1 MKDILTVGFFIGLLS
16 ATIRMATPLI
26 LATLGEVICE
36 RSGILN
42 LGIEGIMLFSSL
54 VAFLTTFFT
63 GNLWLG
69 VLTAVIVGAL
79 FGILMAF
86 FTVSLGVSQHVS
98 GLGITLFAS
107 GLSLFVYRQTIG
119 TPAVPPTIQTFKT
132 LPIPLLSK
140 IPILGPILFDQYILT
155 YIAIILVPIFSF
167 LLYKTNFGLS
177 LRSVGENPEA
187 ADALGINVY
196 RTRYI
201 ALIIGGALMGLSG
214 SFFTLAYFNMF
225 LYGIVGGRGWVSIA
239 LTIFANWDPKRV
251 LLGAILFGGID
262 ALQLRLQAI
271 GFNIPYQFFLM
282 MPYVLTI
289 VVLVLVARNALAPS
303 SLLKPYKRE
312 WL

>member
-36 RSGILN
+36 RSGVLN
-42 LGIEGIMLFSSL
+42 LGIEGIMLYSSL
-54 VAFLTTFFT
+54 VAYLTVYFT
-63 GNLWLG
+63 NNLWLG
-69 VLTAVIVGAL
+69 VLTAVLVGIL

-86 FTVSLGVSQHVS
+86 FSVSLGVSQHVS
-98 GLGITLFAS
+98 GLGITLFAT
-107 GLSLFVYRQTIG
+107 GLSLFTYRQIIGAPTI
-119 TPAVPPTIQTFKT
+119 PPTIQTFKT
-132 LPIPLLSK
+132 LTIPILSK
-140 IPILGPILFDQYILT
+140 IPFIGPILFDQYILT
-155 YIAIILVPIFSF
+155 YIALILVPIFAF
-167 LLYKTNFGLS
+167 LLYRTNFGLS

-201 ALIIGGALMGLSG
+201 ALMIGGALMGLAG

-251 LLGAILFGGID
+251 LLGALLFGGID

-303 SLLKPYKRE
+303 SILKPYKRE
-312 WL
+312 

>member
-1 MKDILTVGFFIGLLS
+1 MKDILTIGFFIGLLS

-36 RSGILN
+36 RSGVLN
-42 LGIEGIMLFSSL
+42 LGIEGIMLYASL
-54 VAFLTTFFT
+54 VAYLTVYFT
-63 GNLWLG
+63 NNLWLG
-69 VLTAVIVGAL
+69 VLTAVLVGIL

-86 FTVSLGVSQHVS
+86 FSVTLGVSQHVS
-98 GLGITLFAS
+98 GLGITLFAT
-107 GLSLFVYRQTIG
+107 GLSLFTYRQIIGAPTI
-119 TPAVPPTIQTFKT
+119 PPTINTFST
-132 LPIPLLSK
+132 LTIPVLSK
-140 IPILGPILFDQYILT
+140 IPFLGPILFDQYILT
-155 YIAIILVPIFSF
+155 YIALILVPIFSF
-167 LLYKTNFGLS
+167 ILYKTNFGLS

-201 ALIIGGALMGLSG
+201 ALIIAGALMGLAG

-251 LLGAILFGGID
+251 LLGALLFGGID

-312 WL
+312 

>member
-26 LATLGEVICE
+26 LATLGEVVCE
-36 RSGILN
+36 RSGVLN
-42 LGIEGIMLFSSL
+42 LGIEGIMLYSSL
-54 VAFLTTFFT
+54 VAYLTVYYTN
-63 GNLWLG
+63 NLWLG
-69 VLTAVIVGAL
+69 VLTAIIVGIL

-86 FTVSLGVSQHVS
+86 FSVSLGVSQHVS
-98 GLGITLFAS
+98 GLGITLFAT
-107 GLSLFVYRQTIG
+107 GLSLFTYRQIIGAPTI
-119 TPAVPPTIQTFKT
+119 PPTIQTFKT
-132 LPIPLLSK
+132 LTIPILSQ

-155 YIAIILVPIFSF
+155 YIALILVPVFAF
-167 LLYKTNFGLS
+167 LLYRTNFGLS

-196 RTRYI
+196 KTRYI
-201 ALIIGGALMGLSG
+201 ALMIGGALMGLAG

-251 LLGAILFGGID
+251 LLGALLFGGID

-303 SLLKPYKRE
+303 SILKPYKRE
-312 WL
+312 

>member
-36 RSGILN
+36 RSGVLN
-42 LGIEGIMLFSSL
+42 LGIEGIMLYSSL
-54 VAFLTTFFT
+54 VAYLTVYFT
-63 GNLWLG
+63 NNLWLG
-69 VLTAVIVGAL
+69 VLTAVLVGIL

-86 FTVSLGVSQHVS
+86 FSVSLGVSQHVS
-98 GLGITLFAS
+98 GLGITLFAT
-107 GLSLFVYRQTIG
+107 GLSLFTYRQIIGAPTI
-119 TPAVPPTIQTFKT
+119 PPTIQTFKT
-132 LPIPLLSK
+132 LTIPILSK
-140 IPILGPILFDQYILT
+140 IPFIGPILFDQYILT
-155 YIAIILVPIFSF
+155 YIALILVPIFAF
-167 LLYKTNFGLS
+167 LLYRTNFGLS
-177 LRSVGENPEA
+177 LRFVGENPEA

-201 ALIIGGALMGLSG
+201 ALMIGGALMGLAG

-251 LLGAILFGGID
+251 LLGALLFGGID

-303 SLLKPYKRE
+303 SILKPYKRE
-312 WL
+312 

>member
-1 MKDILTVGFFIGLLS
+1 MKDILTIGFLIGLLS

-36 RSGILN
+36 RSGVLN
-42 LGIEGIMLFSSL
+42 LGIEGIMLYSSL
-54 VAFLTTFFT
+54 IAYLTVYFT
-63 GNLWLG
+63 NNLWLG
-69 VLTAVIVGAL
+69 VLTAIIVGIL

-86 FTVSLGVSQHVS
+86 FSVSLGVSQHVS
-98 GLGITLFAS
+98 GLGITLFAT
-107 GLSLFVYRQTIG
+107 GLSLFTYRQIIGAPTI
-119 TPAVPPTIQTFKT
+119 PPTIQTFKT
-132 LPIPLLSK
+132 LTLPILSK

-155 YIAIILVPIFSF
+155 YIALILVPVFSF

-177 LRSVGENPEA
+177 LRAVGENPEA

-196 RTRYI
+196 KTRYI

-251 LLGAILFGGID
+251 LLGALLFGGID

-289 VVLVLVARNALAPS
+289 IVLVLVARNALAPS
-303 SLLKPYKRE
+303 SILKPYKRE
-312 WL
+312 

>member
-1 MKDILTVGFFIGLLS
+1 MKDILTIGFLIGLLS
-16 ATIRMATPLI
+16 ATVRMATPLI

-36 RSGILN
+36 RSGVLN

-54 VAFLTTFFT
+54 VAFLTTYFT
-63 GNLWLG
+63 GDLWLG
-69 VLTAVIVGAL
+69 IISAVIVGAL

-86 FTVSLGVSQHVS
+86 FAVSLGVSQHVS

-107 GLSLFVYRQTIG
+107 GLALFVYRQTIG
-119 TPAVPPTIQTFKT
+119 TPIVPPTVETFKT
-132 LPIPLLSK
+132 LTIPYLSK
-140 IPILGPILFDQYILT
+140 IPILGPVLFDQYILT
-155 YIAIILVPIFSF
+155 YIALILIPIFSF
-167 LLYKTNFGLS
+167 ILYKTNFGLS
-177 LRSVGENPEA
+177 LRAVGENPEA

-251 LLGAILFGGID
+251 LLGAFLFGGID

-271 GFNIPYQFFLM
+271 GFDIPYQFFLM

-289 VVLVLVARNALAPS
+289 IVLVLVARNALAPS

-312 WL
+312 

>member
-1 MKDILTVGFFIGLLS
+1 MKDILTAGFFIGLLS

-26 LATLGEVICE
+26 LATLGEAICE
-36 RSGILN
+36 RSGVLN
-42 LGIEGIMLFSSL
+42 LGIEGIMLYSSL
-54 VAFLTTFFT
+54 VAYLTVYFT
-63 GNLWLG
+63 NNLWLG
-69 VLTAVIVGAL
+69 VLTAIIVGVL

-86 FTVSLGVSQHVS
+86 FSVSLGVSQHVS
-98 GLGITLFAS
+98 GLGITLFAT
-107 GLSLFVYRQTIG
+107 GLSLFTYRQIIG
-119 TPAVPPTIQTFKT
+119 SPIIPPTIQTFKT
-132 LPIPLLSK
+132 LTIPILSK
-140 IPILGPILFDQYILT
+140 IPFIGPILFDQYILT
-155 YIAIILVPIFSF
+155 YIALILVPIFAF
-167 LLYKTNFGLS
+167 LLYRTNFGLS

-201 ALIIGGALMGLSG
+201 ALMIGGALMGLAG

-251 LLGAILFGGID
+251 LLGALLFGGID

-303 SLLKPYKRE
+303 SILKPYKRE
-312 WL
+312 

>member
-1 MKDILTVGFFIGLLS
+1 MKDILTAGFFIGLLS

-26 LATLGEVICE
+26 LATLGETICE
-36 RSGILN
+36 RSGVLN
-42 LGIEGIMLFSSL
+42 LGIEGIMLYSSL
-54 VAFLTTFFT
+54 VAYLTVYFT
-63 GNLWLG
+63 NNLWLG
-69 VLTAVIVGAL
+69 VLTAIIVGVL

-86 FTVSLGVSQHVS
+86 FSVSLGVSQHVS
-98 GLGITLFAS
+98 GLGITLFAT
-107 GLSLFVYRQTIG
+107 GLSLFTYRQIIGSPTI
-119 TPAVPPTIQTFKT
+119 PPTIQTFKT
-132 LPIPLLSK
+132 LTIPILSK
-140 IPILGPILFDQYILT
+140 IPFIGPILFDQYILT
-155 YIAIILVPIFSF
+155 YIALVLVPIFSF
-167 LLYKTNFGLS
+167 LLYRTNFGLS

-201 ALIIGGALMGLSG
+201 ALMIGGALMGLAG

-251 LLGAILFGGID
+251 LLGALLFGGID

-303 SLLKPYKRE
+303 SILKPYKRE
-312 WL
+312 

>member
-1 MKDILTVGFFIGLLS
+1 MKDILTIGFLIGLLS

-36 RSGILN
+36 RSGVLN
-42 LGIEGIMLFSSL
+42 LGIEGIMLYSSL
-54 VAFLTTFFT
+54 IAYLTVYFT
-63 GNLWLG
+63 NNLWLG
-69 VLTAVIVGAL
+69 VVTAIIVGIL

-86 FTVSLGVSQHVS
+86 FSVSLGVSQHVS
-98 GLGITLFAS
+98 GLGITLFAT
-107 GLSLFVYRQTIG
+107 GLSLFTYRQIIGAPTI
-119 TPAVPPTIQTFKT
+119 PPTIETFKT
-132 LPIPLLSK
+132 LTIPILSN

-155 YIAIILVPIFSF
+155 YIALILVPLFSF

-177 LRSVGENPEA
+177 LRAVGENPEA

-196 RTRYI
+196 KTRYI

-251 LLGAILFGGID
+251 LLGALLFGGID
-262 ALQLRLQAI
+262 AFQLRLQAI

-289 VVLVLVARNALAPS
+289 IVLVLVARNALAPS

-312 WL
+312 

>member
-1 MKDILTVGFFIGLLS
+1 MKDILTAGFFIGLLS

-36 RSGILN
+36 RSGVLN
-42 LGIEGIMLFSSL
+42 LGIEGIMLYSSL
-54 VAFLTTFFT
+54 VAYLTVYFT
-63 GNLWLG
+63 NNLWLG
-69 VLTAVIVGAL
+69 VLTAIIVGIL

-86 FTVSLGVSQHVS
+86 FSVSLGVSQHVS
-98 GLGITLFAS
+98 GLGITLFAT
-107 GLSLFVYRQTIG
+107 GLSLFTYRQIIGSPTI
-119 TPAVPPTIQTFKT
+119 PPTIQTFKT
-132 LPIPLLSK
+132 LTIPILSK
-140 IPILGPILFDQYILT
+140 IPFIGPILFDQYILT
-155 YIAIILVPIFSF
+155 YIALILVPIFAF
-167 LLYKTNFGLS
+167 LLYRTNFGLS

-201 ALIIGGALMGLSG
+201 ALMIGGALMGLAG

-251 LLGAILFGGID
+251 LLGALLFGGID

-303 SLLKPYKRE
+303 SILKPYKRE
-312 WL
+312 

>member
-36 RSGILN
+36 RSGVLN

-54 VAFLTTFFT
+54 VAFLTAFFT

-69 VLTAVIVGAL
+69 VITAIIAGTL

-86 FTVSLGVSQHVS
+86 FAVSLGVSQHVS

-119 TPAVPPTIQTFKT
+119 TPAVPPTIKTFST
-132 LPIPLLSK
+132 VPIPVLSK
-140 IPILGPILFDQYILT
+140 IPFIGPILFDQYIIT
-155 YIAIILVPIFSF
+155 YIALILVPIFSF
-167 LLYKTNFGLS
+167 ILYKTNFGLS

-201 ALIIGGALMGLSG
+201 ALMIGGALMGLAG

-239 LTIFANWDPKRV
+239 LTIFANWDPNRV

-282 MPYVLTI
+282 MPYILTI
-289 VVLVLVARNALAPS
+289 IVLILVARNALAPS

-312 WL
+312 